1 MLGPYTVTQ
10 SQACNYAFN
19 SIWIFKN
26 YPPGVYPPLPWKRPG
41 TRDTYPQK
49 GHGSK
54 DTYPPKQT
62 PVKTLPSLYL
72 FRGYDIYTLQFL
84 FTYVIDICSLTVQ
97 IGSKNVNISQ
107 HCYHLLL
114 LFNCFLLNLS
124 KSNKKFY
131 SLRVREDSAE
141 VATLCP

>member
-1 MLGPYTVTQ
+1 MQLHNHKLVIMHLTQSGFSKIIPLGYTHPSPGRDLGPE
-10 SQACNYAFN
+10 
-19 SIWIFKN
+19 IPI
-26 YPPGVYPPLPWKRPG
+26 PR
-41 TRDTYPQK
+41 
-49 GHGSK
+49 K
-54 DTYPPKQT
+54 DMGPKIPTPPKQT

-131 SLRVREDSAE
+131 SSWVREDSAE